1 MKSVASVASHPSAA
15 SAPRPVETAPA
26 LKLLD
31 RLRQAFQ
38 DRQVAP
44 ARIAAY
50 LQSIAAYIRFHGLR
64 HPRELGLEH
73 VTAFLAHLRR
83 QPDVTPAHEE
93 AARAALGFLHDE
105 FLPGDAGAPVP
116 AGAAPPAG
124 KPPTPSPFLNRCHEI
139 LRVRHYALR
148 TEECYVQW
156 IKRFILFHGKRH
168 PQEMG
173 AAEIEAF
180 LTHLAV
186 HEHVA
191 ASTQNQAFNALLFLY
206 QQVLEIEL
214 PRIDAVRARRPT
226 RLPVV
231 MARAEVRQV
240 LQAVA
245 GADGLFKLLA
255 ELQYGAGLRVLE
267 SCRVRVHDVDL
278 GRGQVLV
285 RDGKGGK
292 DRVVMLPRSLHG
304 RLAEQVER
312 RRQQHARDQ
321 ARGDVWVWLPDAL
334 ARKYPRAPQELGW
347 QFLFASRQHARDP
360 RSGKIGRHHVHVA
373 ALQRAVAQAVHQTG
387 LVKHITCHTF
397 RHSFATHLLEDGYD
411 LRTVQELLGHKDVA
425 TTMIYTHVME
435 KGVSSV
441 RSPLDVLA
449 ELQPDA
455 VRAAVEATRGLQG
468 GAGVGPR
475 RREAVS
481 EEFLY

>member
-1 MKSVASVASHPSAA
+1 M
-15 SAPRPVETAPA
+15 TAPDSRPA
-26 LKLLD
+26 APAVPQPAEASPPPKLLD
-31 RLRQAFQ
+31 RLGQALC

-44 ARIAAY
+44 DRVAAY
-50 LQSIAAYIRFHGLR
+50 LQSIAGYIRFHGLR

-73 VTAFLAHLRR
+73 VTEFLAHLRR

-93 AARAALGFLHDE
+93 TARAALGFLYDQ
-105 FLPGDAGAPVP
+105 FLAAETPAAAAP
-116 AGAAPPAG
+116 AGAAPSPE
-124 KPPTPSPFLNRCHEI
+124 PRPTPSPFLNRCHEV
-139 LRVRHYALR
+139 LRLRHYALR
-148 TEECYVQW
+148 TEECYVNW

-168 PQEMG
+168 PADLG

-186 HEHVA
+186 QEHVA
-191 ASTQNQAFNALLFLY
+191 ASTQNQAMNALLFLY

-214 PRIDAVRARRPT
+214 PRLDAVRAKRPA

-231 MARAEVRQV
+231 MSRPEVRLV
-240 LQAVA
+240 LEAVS
-245 GADGLFKLLA
+245 GADGQYKLQA

-278 GRGQVLV
+278 GRGQLLV

-292 DRVVMLPRSLHG
+292 DRVVMLPRSLRG
-304 RLAEQVER
+304 RLAEQLER
-312 RRQQHARDQ
+312 RRQQHARDR
-321 ARGDVWVWLPDAL
+321 ARGEVWVWLPDAL
-334 ARKYPRAPQELGW
+334 ARKYPRAPGELGW
-347 QFLFASRQHARDP
+347 QFLFASRQRSCDP
-360 RSGKIGRHHVHVA
+360 RSGRRGRHHVHA
-373 ALQRAVAQAVHQTG
+373 GAMQRAVAEAVRETG

-425 TTMIYTHVME
+425 TTMIYTHVMA

-449 ELQPDA
+449 ELDPHEVRDA
-455 VRAAVEATRGLQG
+455 VETTRQLHG
-468 GAGVGPR
+468 GAGVGPPR
-475 RREAVS
+475 QREAVS
-481 EEFLY
+481 AEFIY